1 MKQNS
6 GFTLIELMVVIMMV
20 GILANIAVGRI
31 GDYTTKARCTE
42 AVVTLSTYERLQSVY
57 LGINGNVGSLLDI
70 GLEPPRSDYFTY
82 TAEIEVTQG
91 EVLGGVQTAAK
102 GGNSGGGSGGSGG
115 SGGTGSGGGN
125 DGGNG
130 GGNKDGGID
139 GDGNSGG
146 GNNPGG
152 CDPDNPAHG
161 SSCPGGDTQE
171 YSASIL
177 ATSQKYLTLYCRNGD
192 GVYSEMSSNGR
203 LTRGNTTGGNCG
215 KYMGSWFK

>member
-1 MKQNS
+1 MKQKN

-20 GILANIAVGRI
+20 GILANIAVSRI

-91 EVLGGVQTAAK
+91 VVLGGVQTAAQGGNGG
-102 GGNSGGGSGGSGG
+102 GGNS
-115 SGGTGSGGGN
+115 
-125 DGGNG
+125 

-177 ATSQKYLTLYCRNGD
+177 ATSQKYLTLYCRDGD
-192 GVYSEMSSNGR
+192 GVYSEMNAKGG